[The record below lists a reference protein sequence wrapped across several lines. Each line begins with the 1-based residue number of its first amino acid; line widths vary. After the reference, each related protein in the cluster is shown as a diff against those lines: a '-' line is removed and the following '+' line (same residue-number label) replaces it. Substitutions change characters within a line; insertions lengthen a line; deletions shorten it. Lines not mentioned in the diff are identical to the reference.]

1 MTNFFQRL
9 NIQKLTSKVKEFIKE
24 NKTLVI
30 IFISLLIVEIIAGF
44 SYLYLI
50 RQKKQKANTP
60 IPQEESIITDS
71 EPNTDKNLNILLLG
85 MGGEGHSG
93 GTLSDSIA
101 LVNINPEAKKANII
115 SIPRDLWVPIPTDW
129 DNEVYNKINAS
140 YAIGIDDSVR
150 YPNKKPEYRGN
161 LGGGNLSKYV
171 IEKVTGI
178 PVDYFVAINF
188 LNYIEVVDILG
199 GIEVN
204 VEKPFDDYFYPVKGL
219 ENEICGLSAEK
230 IAEVH
235 QKYSGFQLEKQF
247 TCRYE
252 HLSFKK
258 GKQTMDG
265 ETALKFV
272 RSRHSDQYG
281 GDFARS
287 ERQHQVLEAIREK
300 ILSKN
305 ILGKG
310 NEILEKLNKS
320 VATDIDINLLKEV
333 LEPLGNITQYQINH
347 IYITEENLLNS
358 GKSSNGQYILQPK
371 AGQGNFEGIK
381 SYIQKNSK

>member
-1 MTNFFQRL
+1 MKDLIDKTKTF
-9 NIQKLTSKVKEFIKE
+9 VKE

-30 IFISLLIVEIIAGF
+30 IFISLFIFEIIVG
-44 SYLYLI
+44 SLYLYLI
-50 RQKKQKANTP
+50 KNNKEKTNQH
-60 IPQEESIITDS
+60 ISQEESIITNS
-71 EPNTDKNLNILLLG
+71 EPITDEEFNILLLG

-93 GTLSDSIA
+93 GTLSDSIT
-101 LVNINPEAKKANII
+101 LININPEVKKTNII

-129 DNEVYNKINAS
+129 NSETYNKINSS

-150 YPNKKPEYRGN
+150 YPNKKTEFRGK

-171 IEKVTGI
+171 TEKVTGI
-178 PVDYFVAINF
+178 SIDYFIAIDF
-188 LNYIEVVDILG
+188 SSFVEIIDILG

-219 ENEICGLSAEK
+219 ENETCGFSAEK

-235 QKYSGFQLEKQF
+235 QKYSGFELEKQF

-252 HLSFKK
+252 HLSLKK
-258 GKQTMDG
+258 GKQNMDG

-287 ERQHQVLEAIREK
+287 ERQHEVLEALKER

-310 NEILEKLNKS
+310 NEILEKLNNS
-320 VATDIDINLLKEV
+320 VTTDININLLKET

-347 IYITEENLLNS
+347 IYITEENVLTS
-358 GKSSNGQYILQPK
+358 SKSSSGQYILQPK
-371 AGQGNFEGIK
+371 SGQGNFQEIK
-381 SYIQKNSK
+381 NYIQENSK

>member
-1 MTNFFQRL
+1 MKNLIDKIKKF
-9 NIQKLTSKVKEFIKE
+9 VKE

-30 IFISLLIVEIIAGF
+30 IFISLFIFEIIVG
-44 SYLYLI
+44 SLYLYLI
-50 RQKKQKANTP
+50 KNNKEKINQH
-60 IPQEESIITDS
+60 ISQEESIITNS
-71 EPNTDKNLNILLLG
+71 EPITDEELNILLLG

-93 GTLSDSIA
+93 GTLSDSIT
-101 LVNINPEAKKANII
+101 LININPEVKKTNII

-129 DNEVYNKINAS
+129 NSETYNKINSS

-150 YPNKKPEYRGN
+150 YPNKKTEFRGK

-171 IEKVTGI
+171 TEKVTGI
-178 PVDYFVAINF
+178 SIDYFIAIDF
-188 LNYIEVVDILG
+188 SSFVEIIDILG

-219 ENEICGLSAEK
+219 ENETCGFSAEK

-235 QKYSGFQLEKQF
+235 QKYSGFELEKQF

-252 HLSFKK
+252 HLSLKK
-258 GKQTMDG
+258 GKQNMDG

-287 ERQHQVLEAIREK
+287 ERQHEVLEALKER

-310 NEILEKLNKS
+310 NEILEKLNNS
-320 VATDIDINLLKEV
+320 VTTDININLLKET

-347 IYITEENLLNS
+347 IYITEENVLTS
-358 GKSSNGQYILQPK
+358 SKSSSGQYILQPK
-371 AGQGNFEGIK
+371 SGQGNFQEIK
-381 SYIQKNSK
+381 NYIQENSK

>member
-1 MTNFFQRL
+1 M
-9 NIQKLTSKVKEFIKE
+9 KDFIKE
-24 NKTLVI
+24 NKILVI
-30 IFISLLIVEIIAGF
+30 IFISLFIIEIIAGSF
-44 SYLYLI
+44 YLYLI
-50 RQKKQKANTP
+50 RKRKEKTNQ
-60 IPQEESIITDS
+60 IISQEESIVTDS
-71 EPNTDKNLNILLLG
+71 EPKTDKNINVLLLG

-101 LVNINPEAKKANII
+101 LVNINPEEKKVNII
-115 SIPRDLWVPIPTDW
+115 SIPRDLWVAIPTDW
-129 DNEVYNKINAS
+129 NNETYNKINAS
-140 YAIGIDDSVR
+140 YAIGVDDSVR
-150 YPNKKPEYRGN
+150 YPNKKPEFKGK
-161 LGGGNLSKYV
+161 LGGGILSKYV

-178 PVDYFVAINF
+178 PIDYFVAIDF
-188 LNYIEVVDILG
+188 SNYIDVINILG

-204 VEKPFDDYFYPVKGL
+204 VEKPLDDYFYPVKGL
-219 ENEICGLSAEK
+219 ENETCGFSAEK

-235 QKYSGFQLEKQF
+235 QKYSGFELEKQF

-252 HLSFKK
+252 YLHFER
-258 GKQTMDG
+258 GKQNMDG

-272 RSRHSDQYG
+272 RSRHSSQYG

-287 ERQHQVLEAIREK
+287 ERQHEVLDSIREK

-310 NEILEKLNKS
+310 NEVLAKLNSS
-320 VATDIDINLLKEV
+320 VTTDIDINLLKEV
-333 LEPLGNITQYQINH
+333 LEPLGNITQYQVNH

>member
-1 MTNFFQRL
+1 MKDLIDKIKKF
-9 NIQKLTSKVKEFIKE
+9 VKE

-30 IFISLLIVEIIAGF
+30 VFVSLFIFEIIAG
-44 SYLYLI
+44 SLYLYLI
-50 RQKKQKANTP
+50 KNNKEKTNQH
-60 IPQEESIITDS
+60 ISQEESIITNS
-71 EPNTDKNLNILLLG
+71 EPITDEELNILLLG

-93 GTLSDSIA
+93 GTLSDSIT
-101 LVNINPEAKKANII
+101 LININPEVKKTNII

-129 DNEVYNKINAS
+129 NSEIYNKINSS

-150 YPNKKPEYRGN
+150 YPNKKTEFRGK

-171 IEKVTGI
+171 VEKVTGI
-178 PVDYFVAINF
+178 PVDYFIAIDF
-188 LNYIEVVDILG
+188 SSFIEIIDVLG

-219 ENEICGLSAEK
+219 ENETCGFSAEK
-230 IAEVH
+230 ITEVH
-235 QKYSGFQLEKQF
+235 QKYSDFELEKQF

-258 GKQTMDG
+258 GKQNMDG

-287 ERQHQVLEAIREK
+287 ERQHEVLEALKEK

-310 NEILEKLNKS
+310 NEILEKLNSS
-320 VATDIDINLLKEV
+320 VTTDIDINLLKET

-347 IYITEENLLNS
+347 IYITEENVLTS
-358 GKSSNGQYILQPK
+358 SKSSNGQYILQPK
-371 AGQGNFEGIK
+371 RGQGNFQEIK
-381 SYIQKNSK
+381 NYIQENSK

>member
-1 MTNFFQRL
+1 MKDLIDKIKKF
-9 NIQKLTSKVKEFIKE
+9 VKE

-30 IFISLLIVEIIAGF
+30 VFVSLFIFEIIAG
-44 SYLYLI
+44 SLYLYLI
-50 RQKKQKANTP
+50 KNNKEKTNQH
-60 IPQEESIITDS
+60 ISQEESIITNS
-71 EPNTDKNLNILLLG
+71 EPITDEGLNILLLG

-93 GTLSDSIA
+93 GTLSDSIT
-101 LVNINPEAKKANII
+101 LININPEVKKTNII

-129 DNEVYNKINAS
+129 NNETYNKINSS

-150 YPNKKPEYRGN
+150 YPNKKTEFRGK

-178 PVDYFVAINF
+178 PVDYFIAIDF
-188 LNYIEVVDILG
+188 SSFIEIIDVLG

-219 ENEICGLSAEK
+219 ENETCGFSAEK
-230 IAEVH
+230 ITEVH
-235 QKYSGFQLEKQF
+235 QKYSGFELEKQF

-258 GKQTMDG
+258 GTQNMDG
-265 ETALKFV
+265 ETTLKFV

-287 ERQHQVLEAIREK
+287 ERQHEVLEALKEK

-310 NEILEKLNKS
+310 NEILEKLNNS
-320 VATDIDINLLKEV
+320 VTTDININLLKET
-333 LEPLGNITQYQINH
+333 LEPLGNITQYQIKH
-347 IYITEENLLNS
+347 IYITEENVLTS
-358 GKSSNGQYILQPK
+358 SKSSNGQYILQPK
-371 AGQGNFEGIK
+371 SGQGNFQEIK
-381 SYIQKNSK
+381 NYIQENSK

>member
-1 MTNFFQRL
+1 MKDF
-9 NIQKLTSKVKEFIKE
+9 VKQ
-24 NKTLVI
+24 NKKLVI
-30 IFISLLIVEIIAGF
+30 IFIALFIFEAIAG
-44 SYLYLI
+44 SLYLYLI
-50 RQKKQKANTP
+50 KNKKDKTGQIILP
-60 IPQEESIITDS
+60 EESIITDT
-71 EPNTDKNLNILLLG
+71 EPVTDKNLNVLLFG

-93 GTLSDSIA
+93 GTLADSIT
-101 LVNINPEAKKANII
+101 LININPEKKKTNII

-129 DNEVYNKINAS
+129 NNDTYNKINAS
-140 YAIGIDDSVR
+140 YSIGIDDSVR
-150 YPNKKPEYRGN
+150 YPNKKTEFRGR

-178 PVDYFVAINF
+178 PINYFVAINF
-188 LNYIEVVDILG
+188 SNYVDVINILG

-219 ENEICGLSAEK
+219 ENEICGFSTEK

-235 QKYSGFQLEKQF
+235 QKYSGFELEKQF

-258 GKQTMDG
+258 GKQNMNG

-287 ERQHQVLEAIREK
+287 ERQHEVLEAIKEK

-310 NEILEKLNKS
+310 NQILEKLNKS
-320 VATDIDINLLKEV
+320 VTTDIDINLLKEV

-347 IYITEENLLNS
+347 IYITEENVLTS
-358 GKSSNGQYILQPK
+358 SKSQNGQYILQPK
-371 AGQGNFEGIK
+371 DGQGNFQGIK
-381 SYIQKNSK
+381 NYILQNSQ

>member
-1 MTNFFQRL
+1 MKQS
-9 NIQKLTSKVKEFIKE
+9 IVKVKEFIKV
-24 NKTLVI
+24 NKILVI
-30 IFISLLIVEIIAGF
+30 IFISLFIIEAIAG
-44 SYLYLI
+44 SLYLYLI
-50 RQKKQKANTP
+50 KKNKEKINQTVLP
-60 IPQEESIITDS
+60 EESIITDS
-71 EPNTDKNLNILLLG
+71 EPITDKNLNVLLFG

-93 GTLSDSIA
+93 GTLADSIT
-101 LVNINPEAKKANII
+101 LISINPEKKKTNIV

-129 DNEVYNKINAS
+129 DNTTYNKINAA
-140 YAIGIDDSVR
+140 YAIGIDNSVR
-150 YPNKKPEYRGN
+150 YPNKKTEYRGK
-161 LGGGNLSKYV
+161 LGGGNLAKYV

-178 PVDYFVAINF
+178 PIDYFVAINF
-188 LNYIEVVDILG
+188 SNYVDVVNLLG

-219 ENEICGLSAEK
+219 ENEICGFSAEK

-235 QKYSGFQLEKQF
+235 QKYSGFELEKQF

-258 GKQTMDG
+258 GKQNMDG

-287 ERQHQVLEAIREK
+287 ERQHEVLEALKDK
-300 ILSKN
+300 IISKN

-310 NEILEKLNKS
+310 NEILAKLNKS
-320 VATDIDINLLKEV
+320 VTTDININLLKET
-333 LEPLGNITQYQINH
+333 LEPLGNIIQYQINH
-347 IYITEENLLNS
+347 IYITEENVLS
-358 GKSSNGQYILQPK
+358 SSKSSNGQYILQPK

-381 SYIQKNSK
+381 SYIQQNSK

>member
-1 MTNFFQRL
+1 MKKAFA
-9 NIQKLTSKVKEFIKE
+9 KVKEFIKIH
-24 NKTLVI
+24 KILVI
-30 IFISLLIVEIIAGF
+30 VFISLFIVEAIAG
-44 SYLYLI
+44 SLYLYLI
-50 RQKKQKANTP
+50 KKNKEKINQKSLS
-60 IPQEESIITDS
+60 EESIITDS
-71 EPNTDKNLNILLLG
+71 EPITDENLNVLLFG

-93 GTLSDSIA
+93 GTLSDSIT
-101 LVNINPEAKKANII
+101 LISINPESKKTNVI

-129 DNEVYNKINAS
+129 DNLTYNKINAAYS
-140 YAIGIDDSVR
+140 IGIDSSVR
-150 YPNKKPEYRGN
+150 YPNKKTEYRGK
-161 LGGGNLSKYV
+161 LGGGNLAKYV
-171 IEKVTGI
+171 IGKVTGI
-178 PVDYFVAINF
+178 PIDYFVAINF
-188 LNYIEVVDILG
+188 SSYIDVINILG

-219 ENEICGLSAEK
+219 ENEICGFSAEK

-235 QKYSGFQLEKQF
+235 QKYSGFELEKQF

-258 GKQTMDG
+258 GKQNMDG

-287 ERQHQVLEAIREK
+287 ERQHEVLEAIKDK

-310 NEILEKLNKS
+310 NEILDKLNKS
-320 VATDIDINLLKEV
+320 VTTDININLLKET

-347 IYITEENLLNS
+347 IYVTEENVLS
-358 GKSSNGQYILQPK
+358 SSKSSNGQYILQPK

-381 SYIQKNSK
+381 SYIQQNSK

>member
-1 MTNFFQRL
+1 MKDLIDKIKKF
-9 NIQKLTSKVKEFIKE
+9 VKE

-30 IFISLLIVEIIAGF
+30 IFISLFIFEIIVG
-44 SYLYLI
+44 SLYLYLI
-50 RQKKQKANTP
+50 KNNKEKINQH
-60 IPQEESIITDS
+60 ISQEESIITNS
-71 EPNTDKNLNILLLG
+71 EPITDEELNILLLG

-93 GTLSDSIA
+93 GTLSDSIT
-101 LVNINPEAKKANII
+101 LININPEIKKTNII

-129 DNEVYNKINAS
+129 NSETYNKINSS

-150 YPNKKPEYRGN
+150 YPNKKTEFRGK

-171 IEKVTGI
+171 AEKVTGI
-178 PVDYFVAINF
+178 PVDYFIAIDF
-188 LNYIEVVDILG
+188 SSFVEIIDILG

-219 ENEICGLSAEK
+219 ENETCGFSAEK
-230 IAEVH
+230 ITEVH
-235 QKYSGFQLEKQF
+235 QKYSGFELEKQF

-258 GKQTMDG
+258 GKQNMDG
-265 ETALKFV
+265 ETTLKFV

-287 ERQHQVLEAIREK
+287 ERQHEVLEALKEK

-310 NEILEKLNKS
+310 NEILEKLNNS
-320 VATDIDINLLKEV
+320 VTTDININLLKET

-347 IYITEENLLNS
+347 IYITEENVLTS
-358 GKSSNGQYILQPK
+358 SKSSSGQYILQPK
-371 AGQGNFEGIK
+371 SGQSNFQEIK
-381 SYIQKNSK
+381 NYIQENSK

>member
-1 MTNFFQRL
+1 MKDLIDKIKKF
-9 NIQKLTSKVKEFIKE
+9 VKE

-30 IFISLLIVEIIAGF
+30 IFISLFIFEIIVG
-44 SYLYLI
+44 SLYLYLI
-50 RQKKQKANTP
+50 KNNKEKINRYMS
-60 IPQEESIITDS
+60 QEESIITNS
-71 EPNTDKNLNILLLG
+71 EPITDEELNILLLG

-93 GTLSDSIA
+93 GTLSDSIT
-101 LVNINPEAKKANII
+101 LININPEIKKTNII

-129 DNEVYNKINAS
+129 NSETYNKINSS

-150 YPNKKPEYRGN
+150 YPNKKTEFRGK

-178 PVDYFVAINF
+178 SIDYFIAIDF
-188 LNYIEVVDILG
+188 SSFVEIIDILG

-219 ENEICGLSAEK
+219 ENETCGFSAEK
-230 IAEVH
+230 ITEVH
-235 QKYSGFQLEKQF
+235 QKYSGFELEKQF
-247 TCRYE
+247 TCRYK

-258 GKQTMDG
+258 GKQNMDG
-265 ETALKFV
+265 ETTLKFV

-287 ERQHQVLEAIREK
+287 ERQHEVLEALKEK

-310 NEILEKLNKS
+310 NEILEKLNNS
-320 VATDIDINLLKEV
+320 VTTDININLLKET
-333 LEPLGNITQYQINH
+333 LEPLGNITQYRINH
-347 IYITEENLLNS
+347 IYITEENVLAS
-358 GKSSNGQYILQPK
+358 SKSSSGQYILQPK
-371 AGQGNFEGIK
+371 SGQGNFQEIK
-381 SYIQKNSK
+381 NYIQENSK

>member
-1 MTNFFQRL
+1 MKDLIDKTKKF
-9 NIQKLTSKVKEFIKE
+9 VKE

-30 IFISLLIVEIIAGF
+30 IFISLFIFEIIVG
-44 SYLYLI
+44 SLYLYLI
-50 RQKKQKANTP
+50 KNNKEKTNQH
-60 IPQEESIITDS
+60 ISQEESIITNS
-71 EPNTDKNLNILLLG
+71 EPITDEEFNILLLG

-93 GTLSDSIA
+93 GTLSDSIT
-101 LVNINPEAKKANII
+101 LININPEVKKTNII

-129 DNEVYNKINAS
+129 NSETYNKINSS

-150 YPNKKPEYRGN
+150 YPNKKTEFRGK

-171 IEKVTGI
+171 TEKVTGI
-178 PVDYFVAINF
+178 SIDYFIAIDF
-188 LNYIEVVDILG
+188 SSFVEIIDILG

-219 ENEICGLSAEK
+219 ENETCGFSAEK

-235 QKYSGFQLEKQF
+235 QKYSGFELEKQF

-252 HLSFKK
+252 HLSLKK
-258 GKQTMDG
+258 GKQNMDG

-287 ERQHQVLEAIREK
+287 ERQHEVLEALKER

-310 NEILEKLNKS
+310 NEILEKLNNS
-320 VATDIDINLLKEV
+320 VTTDININLLKET

-347 IYITEENLLNS
+347 IYITEENVLTS
-358 GKSSNGQYILQPK
+358 SKSSSGQYILQPK
-371 AGQGNFEGIK
+371 SGQGNFQEIK
-381 SYIQKNSK
+381 NYIQENSK

>member
-1 MTNFFQRL
+1 MINFFKDISL
-9 NIQKLTSKVKEFIKE
+9 QKLIIKIKDFIKN

-30 IFISLLIVEIIAGF
+30 IFISLFIIEAIVG
-44 SYLYLI
+44 SLYLYLI
-50 RQKKQKANTP
+50 RQKKEKVSSS
-60 IPQEESIITDS
+60 IPQQESIITNS
-71 EPNTDKNLNILLLG
+71 EPKTDKNINVLLLG

-93 GTLSDSIA
+93 GTLSDSIT
-101 LVNINPEAKKANII
+101 LININPEEKKANII
-115 SIPRDLWVPIPTDW
+115 SIPRDLWVAIPTDW
-129 DNEVYNKINAS
+129 DNETYNKINAS
-140 YAIGIDDSVR
+140 YAIGVDNSVR
-150 YPNKKPEYRGN
+150 YPNKKPEFKGK

-171 IEKVTGI
+171 TKKVTGI
-178 PVDYFVAINF
+178 PIDYFVAINF
-188 LNYIEVVDILG
+188 SNYIDVVNILG

-219 ENEICGLSAEK
+219 ENETCGFSAEK

-235 QKYSGFQLEKQF
+235 QKYSGFELEKQF

-252 HLSFKK
+252 HLHFEK
-258 GKQTMDG
+258 GKQNMDG

-287 ERQHQVLEAIREK
+287 ERQHEVLEALREK
-300 ILSKN
+300 IISKN

-310 NEILEKLNKS
+310 NEILTKLNNS
-320 VATDIDINLLKEV
+320 VTTDIDLNLLKQI

-358 GKSSNGQYILQPK
+358 SKSSNGQYILQPK
-371 AGQGNFEGIK
+371 LGQGNFEGIK
-381 SYIQKNSK
+381 SYIQKNSN

>member
-1 MTNFFQRL
+1 MKDLIDKIKKF
-9 NIQKLTSKVKEFIKE
+9 VKE

-30 IFISLLIVEIIAGF
+30 IFISLFIFEIIVG
-44 SYLYLI
+44 SLYLYLI
-50 RQKKQKANTP
+50 KNNKEKINRYMS
-60 IPQEESIITDS
+60 QEESIITNS
-71 EPNTDKNLNILLLG
+71 EPITDEELNILLLG

-93 GTLSDSIA
+93 GTLSDSIT
-101 LVNINPEAKKANII
+101 LININPEIKKTNII

-129 DNEVYNKINAS
+129 NSETYNKINSS

-150 YPNKKPEYRGN
+150 YPNKKTEFRGK

-178 PVDYFVAINF
+178 SIDYFIAIDF
-188 LNYIEVVDILG
+188 SSFVEIIDILG

-219 ENEICGLSAEK
+219 ENETCSFSAEK
-230 IAEVH
+230 ITEVH
-235 QKYSGFQLEKQF
+235 QKYSGFELEKQF

-258 GKQTMDG
+258 GKQNMDG
-265 ETALKFV
+265 ETTLKFV

-287 ERQHQVLEAIREK
+287 ERQHEVLEALKER

-310 NEILEKLNKS
+310 NEILEKLNNS
-320 VATDIDINLLKEV
+320 VTTDININLLKET
-333 LEPLGNITQYQINH
+333 LEPLGNITQYRINH
-347 IYITEENLLNS
+347 IYITEENVLAS
-358 GKSSNGQYILQPK
+358 SKSSSGQYILQPK
-371 AGQGNFEGIK
+371 SGQGNFQEIK
-381 SYIQKNSK
+381 NYIQENSK

>member
-1 MTNFFQRL
+1 MTNFFKRL
-9 NIQKLTSKVKEFIKE
+9 NMKKAFAKVKEFIKIH
-24 NKTLVI
+24 KILVI
-30 IFISLLIVEIIAGF
+30 VFISLFIVEAIAG
-44 SYLYLI
+44 SLYLYLI
-50 RQKKQKANTP
+50 KKNKEKINQKSLS
-60 IPQEESIITDS
+60 EESIITDS
-71 EPNTDKNLNILLLG
+71 EPITDENLNVLLFG

-93 GTLSDSIA
+93 GTLSDSIT
-101 LVNINPEAKKANII
+101 LISINPESKKTNVI

-129 DNEVYNKINAS
+129 DNLTYNKINAAYS
-140 YAIGIDDSVR
+140 IGIDSSVR
-150 YPNKKPEYRGN
+150 YPNKKTEYRGK
-161 LGGGNLSKYV
+161 LGGGNLAKYV
-171 IEKVTGI
+171 IGKVTGI
-178 PVDYFVAINF
+178 PIDYFVAINF
-188 LNYIEVVDILG
+188 SSYIDVINILG

-219 ENEICGLSAEK
+219 ENEICGFSAEK

-235 QKYSGFQLEKQF
+235 QKYSGFELEKQF

-258 GKQTMDG
+258 GKQNMDG

-287 ERQHQVLEAIREK
+287 ERQHEVLEAIKDK

-310 NEILEKLNKS
+310 NEILDKLNKS
-320 VATDIDINLLKEV
+320 VTTDININLLKET

-347 IYITEENLLNS
+347 IYVTEENVLS
-358 GKSSNGQYILQPK
+358 SSKSSNGQYILQPK

-381 SYIQKNSK
+381 SYIQQNSK

>member
-1 MTNFFQRL
+1 MKDLIDKIKKF
-9 NIQKLTSKVKEFIKE
+9 VKE

-30 IFISLLIVEIIAGF
+30 IFISLFIFEIIVG
-44 SYLYLI
+44 SLYLYLI
-50 RQKKQKANTP
+50 KNNKEKINRYMS
-60 IPQEESIITDS
+60 QEESIITNS
-71 EPNTDKNLNILLLG
+71 EPITDEELNILLLG

-93 GTLSDSIA
+93 GTLSDSIT
-101 LVNINPEAKKANII
+101 LININPEIKKTNII

-129 DNEVYNKINAS
+129 NSETYNKINSS

-150 YPNKKPEYRGN
+150 YPNKKTEFRGK

-178 PVDYFVAINF
+178 SIDYFIAIDF
-188 LNYIEVVDILG
+188 SSFVEIIDILG

-219 ENEICGLSAEK
+219 ENETCGFSAEK
-230 IAEVH
+230 ITEVH
-235 QKYSGFQLEKQF
+235 QKYSGFELEKQF

-258 GKQTMDG
+258 GKQNMDG
-265 ETALKFV
+265 ETTLKFV

-287 ERQHQVLEAIREK
+287 ERQHEVLEALKEK

-310 NEILEKLNKS
+310 NEILEKLNNS
-320 VATDIDINLLKEV
+320 VTTDININLLKET
-333 LEPLGNITQYQINH
+333 LEPLGNITQYRINH
-347 IYITEENLLNS
+347 IYITEENVLAS
-358 GKSSNGQYILQPK
+358 SKSSSGQYILQPK
-371 AGQGNFEGIK
+371 SGQGNFQEIK
-381 SYIQKNSK
+381 NYIQENSK

>member
-1 MTNFFQRL
+1 MQQIL
-9 NIQKLTSKVKEFIKE
+9 NKSKEFVKE
-24 NKTLVI
+24 NKILVI
-30 IFISLLIVEIIAGF
+30 IFISLFIVELIAGF
-44 SYLYLI
+44 LYLYLI
-50 RQKKQKANTP
+50 RQKREKTNTP
-60 IPQEESIITDS
+60 IPQEESIISDS
-71 EPNTDKNLNILLLG
+71 EPITEESLNILLLG

-93 GTLSDSIA
+93 GTLSDSIT
-101 LVNINPEAKKANII
+101 LISINPKTKSANII

-129 DNEVYNKINAS
+129 NNEVYNKINAS
-140 YAIGIDDSVR
+140 YAIGVDNSVR
-150 YPNKKPEYRGN
+150 YPNKKPEFRGK
-161 LGGGNLSKYV
+161 LGGGNLSKFV

-178 PVDYFVAINF
+178 PIDYFVAINF
-188 LNYIEVVDILG
+188 SNYINVIDILG

-204 VEKPFDDYFYPVKGL
+204 VEKPFDDYFYPIKGL
-219 ENEICGLSAEK
+219 ENEICGFSAEK

-235 QKYSGFQLEKQF
+235 QKYSGFELEKQF

-287 ERQHQVLEAIREK
+287 ERQHEVLDAIREK

-310 NEILEKLNKS
+310 NEVLTKLNSS
-320 VATDIDINLLKEV
+320 VTTDIDINLLKEV

-371 AGQGNFEGIK
+371 SGQGNFEGIK

>member
-1 MTNFFQRL
+1 MKQA
-9 NIQKLTSKVKEFIKE
+9 IVKVKEFIKV
-24 NKTLVI
+24 NKILVI
-30 IFISLLIVEIIAGF
+30 IFISLFIIEAIAG
-44 SYLYLI
+44 SLYLYLI
-50 RQKKQKANTP
+50 KKNKEKTNQTILP
-60 IPQEESIITDS
+60 EESIITDS
-71 EPNTDKNLNILLLG
+71 EPITDDNLNVLLFG
-85 MGGEGHSG
+85 MGGERHSG
-93 GTLSDSIA
+93 GTLSDSIT
-101 LVNINPEAKKANII
+101 LISINPGSKKTNVI

-129 DNEVYNKINAS
+129 DNTTYNKINAAYS
-140 YAIGIDDSVR
+140 IGIDSSVR
-150 YPNKKPEYRGN
+150 YPNKKTEYRGK
-161 LGGGNLSKYV
+161 LGGGNLAKYV

-178 PVDYFVAINF
+178 PIDYFVAINF
-188 LNYIEVVDILG
+188 SNYIDVVNTLG

-219 ENEICGLSAEK
+219 ENEICGFSAEK

-235 QKYSGFQLEKQF
+235 QKYSGFELEKQF

-258 GKQTMDG
+258 GKQNMDG

-287 ERQHQVLEAIREK
+287 ERQHEVLEAIKEK

-310 NEILEKLNKS
+310 NEILARLNKS
-320 VATDIDINLLKEV
+320 VTTDININLLKET

-347 IYITEENLLNS
+347 IYVTEENVLIS
-358 GKSSNGQYILQPK
+358 SKSSNGQYILQPK

-381 SYIQKNSK
+381 SYIQQHSK

>member
-1 MTNFFQRL
+1 MKDLIDKTKTF
-9 NIQKLTSKVKEFIKE
+9 VKE

-30 IFISLLIVEIIAGF
+30 IFISLFIFEIIVG
-44 SYLYLI
+44 SLYLYLI
-50 RQKKQKANTP
+50 KNNKEKTNQH
-60 IPQEESIITDS
+60 ISQEESIITNS
-71 EPNTDKNLNILLLG
+71 EPITDEEFNILLLG

-93 GTLSDSIA
+93 GTLSDSIT
-101 LVNINPEAKKANII
+101 LININPEIKKTNII

-129 DNEVYNKINAS
+129 NSETYNKINSS

-150 YPNKKPEYRGN
+150 YPNKKTEFRGK

-171 IEKVTGI
+171 TEKVTGI
-178 PVDYFVAINF
+178 SIDYFIAIDF
-188 LNYIEVVDILG
+188 SSFVEIIDILG

-219 ENEICGLSAEK
+219 ENETCGFSAEK

-235 QKYSGFQLEKQF
+235 QKYSGFELEKQF

-252 HLSFKK
+252 HLSLKK
-258 GKQTMDG
+258 GKQNMDG

-287 ERQHQVLEAIREK
+287 ERQHEVLEALKER

-310 NEILEKLNKS
+310 NEILEKLNNS
-320 VATDIDINLLKEV
+320 VTTDININLLKET

-347 IYITEENLLNS
+347 IYITEENVLTS
-358 GKSSNGQYILQPK
+358 SKSSSGQYILQPK
-371 AGQGNFEGIK
+371 SGQGNFQEIK
-381 SYIQKNSK
+381 NYIQENSK

>member
-1 MTNFFQRL
+1 MKDLIDKTKKF
-9 NIQKLTSKVKEFIKE
+9 VKE

-30 IFISLLIVEIIAGF
+30 IFISLFIFEIIVG
-44 SYLYLI
+44 SLYLYLI
-50 RQKKQKANTP
+50 KNNKEKTNQH
-60 IPQEESIITDS
+60 ISQEESIITNS
-71 EPNTDKNLNILLLG
+71 EPITDEELNILLLG

-93 GTLSDSIA
+93 GTLSDSIT
-101 LVNINPEAKKANII
+101 LININPEVKKTNII

-129 DNEVYNKINAS
+129 NSETYNKINSS

-150 YPNKKPEYRGN
+150 YPNKKTEFRGK

-171 IEKVTGI
+171 TEKVTGI
-178 PVDYFVAINF
+178 SIDYFIAIDF
-188 LNYIEVVDILG
+188 SSFVEIIDILG

-219 ENEICGLSAEK
+219 ENETCGFSAEK

-235 QKYSGFQLEKQF
+235 QKYSGFELEKQF

-258 GKQTMDG
+258 GKQNMDG
-265 ETALKFV
+265 ETTLKFV

-287 ERQHQVLEAIREK
+287 ERQHEVLEALKEK

-310 NEILEKLNKS
+310 NEILEKLNNS
-320 VATDIDINLLKEV
+320 VTTDININLLKET

-347 IYITEENLLNS
+347 IYITEENVLTS
-358 GKSSNGQYILQPK
+358 SKSSSGQYILQPK
-371 AGQGNFEGIK
+371 SGQGNFQEIK
-381 SYIQKNSK
+381 NYIQENSK